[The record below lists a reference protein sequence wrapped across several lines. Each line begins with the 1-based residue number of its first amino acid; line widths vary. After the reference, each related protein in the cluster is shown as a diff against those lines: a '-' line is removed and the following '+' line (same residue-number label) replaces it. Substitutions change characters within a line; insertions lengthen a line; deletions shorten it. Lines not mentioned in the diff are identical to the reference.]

1 MPKFLVLARGAG
13 MDPRRS
19 PEEMQK
25 VIEKY
30 RAWTEGIQRAG
41 RLLYGE
47 KLRSPEGRVVRRTG
61 GEMMVTDG
69 PYVESK
75 EFLGGF
81 WIIEA
86 SSYDEMLK
94 LVSDSP
100 HLEAGSL
107 EVRQIEEMGP
117 RS

>member
-41 RLLYGE
+41 RLLHGE

-86 SSYDEMLK
+86 ASYDEMLK

-100 HLEAGSL
+100 HLEVGSL

>member
-1 MPKFLVLARGAG
+1 MPKFLVLARGTG
-13 MDPRRS
+13 MDPRQS

-25 VIEKY
+25 TIEKY
-30 RAWTEGIQRAG
+30 RAWTDRIRNAG
-41 RLLYGE
+41 QLLHGE

-61 GEMMVTDG
+61 GQLVVTDG
-69 PYVESK
+69 PFVESK

-86 SSYDEMLK
+86 DSYDAMIK
-94 LVSDSP
+94 LVADSP
-100 HLEAGSL
+100 HLAAGSL

-117 RS
+117 RG

>member
-1 MPKFLVLARGAG
+1 MPQFLVLARGAG

-25 VIEKY
+25 TIEKY
-30 RAWTEGIQRAG
+30 RAWTEGIRQAG
-41 RLLYGE
+41 RLLQGE
-47 KLRSPEGRVVRRTG
+47 KLRSPEGRVVRRVDG
-61 GEMMVTDG
+61 QLMVTDG

-86 SSYDEMLK
+86 ASYDEVVKM
-94 LVSDSP
+94 VNDSP
-100 HLEAGSL
+100 HLAAGSL
-107 EVRQIEEMGP
+107 ELRQIEEMGP
-117 RS
+117 RR